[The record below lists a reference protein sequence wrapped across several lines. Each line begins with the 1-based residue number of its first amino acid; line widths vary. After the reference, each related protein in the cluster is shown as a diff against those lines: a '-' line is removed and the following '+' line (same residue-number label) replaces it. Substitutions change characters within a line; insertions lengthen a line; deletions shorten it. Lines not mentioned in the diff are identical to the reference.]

1 MSDLTE
7 YVFHF
12 GINED
17 VVRIPYA
24 KCKRIREGG
33 EVMLEYAN
41 QSIYVAYAYIL
52 IDNRKP
58 RYCPRIDGA
67 VYYFD
72 YAGRVLLEKP
82 HYFDLLQDLDET
94 GGVISLHH
102 RKMKKEASD
111 KHCWKLNT
119 RQIQAVIDL
128 IRWC

>member
-1 MSDLTE
+1 MSIRE
-7 YVFHF
+7 YVFKF
-12 GINED
+12 ADDGY
-17 VVRIPYA
+17 VTRIPHA
-24 KCKRIREGG
+24 KWSRIREGN
-33 EVMLEYAN
+33 ESIEEYSN

-52 IDNRKP
+52 LDNRKP

-72 YAGRVLLEKP
+72 HAGRVLLDKP
-82 HYFDLLQDLDET
+82 YYFDLLQDLEEM

-111 KHCWKLNT
+111 KYCWTLNT